1 MSSRGGRGVERCL
14 WLVVEAVV
22 RQECFEAGLPCEK
35 FCPGENRLQRRH
47 VWQNKLDIGA
57 VLNRIIS
64 SPFFQRDFFQSRTWG
79 LLSRVV
85 LNDHSKVGA

>member
-1 MSSRGGRGVERCL
+1 MDGRWDEAREQGRGAVSSRGGRGVERCL

-64 SPFFQRDFFQSRTWG
+64 SPFFQRDFF
-79 LLSRVV
+79 
-85 LNDHSKVGA
+85 